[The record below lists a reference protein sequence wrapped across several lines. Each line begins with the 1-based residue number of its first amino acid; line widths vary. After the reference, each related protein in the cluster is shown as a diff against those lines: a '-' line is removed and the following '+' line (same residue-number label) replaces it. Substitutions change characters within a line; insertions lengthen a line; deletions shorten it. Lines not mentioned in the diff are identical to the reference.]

1 MSQRKYRARRQQ
13 ASHQQTAALQS
24 TALFTDMRPAQAL
37 RLPLAFALLLV
48 LIGALPS
55 ARQHT
60 ALLWSFLGAGGSL
73 LAWIAALFITARSA
87 KRTLSLEV
95 ILRK

>member
-1 MSQRKYRARRQQ
+1 MRSPCCLSCSGRSRRRG
-13 ASHQQTAALQS
+13 AE
-24 TALFTDMRPAQAL
+24 
-37 RLPLAFALLLV
+37 AF
-48 LIGALPS
+48 GAVPS

-95 ILRK
+95 ILRTQHYVQACAQLTIFVYWGW

>member
-1 MSQRKYRARRQQ
+1 
-13 ASHQQTAALQS
+13 
-24 TALFTDMRPAQAL
+24 MRPARAL

-48 LIGALPS
+48 LFGAVPS

-95 ILRK
+95 ILRTQHYVQACAQLTIFVYWGW